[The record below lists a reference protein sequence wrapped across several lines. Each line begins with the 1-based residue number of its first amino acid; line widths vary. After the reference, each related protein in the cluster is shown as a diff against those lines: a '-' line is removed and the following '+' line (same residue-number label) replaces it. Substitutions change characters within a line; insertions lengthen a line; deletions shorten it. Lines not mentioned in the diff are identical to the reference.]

1 MGTRI
6 RWHAALCDSAE
17 PEAKRPRIVSAG
29 ADLSPAQAK
38 YLREHGAVAAC
49 AGVRGLHNLG
59 ATCYLSVVLQALA
72 HNPLVRG
79 WMLSDGHHPSRC
91 RVGRA
96 RAEPRAAP
104 AADSAGSGDEE
115 VLLSGR
121 AAAAACMACELE
133 AVLQAVF
140 AGERAPFAPVRL
152 LRTLWLLRSDLAGYG
167 QHDAHECLGALLDT
181 LHTGFTENAL
191 HVGFAGSAQ
200 HAVQHSHTAPCPCLV
215 HQAFAGVLQ
224 STVTCAK
231 CGNATHA
238 HDPILDIS
246 LDIPPP
252 GAGGP
257 ARADA
262 GLRSLDPAPG
272 ARHTFA
278 ARAADAALN
287 DWLAT
292 RRAGARSG
300 ASLTQGRHPV
310 TTLQD
315 CLAHYTRAERL
326 PPGAYVCSRCRSATA
341 ATKQLCL
348 KELPPVLTF
357 QLKRFNHDRPAG
369 SKIDTFVRLPLAI
382 DMTPYTASAQAAH
395 AQALG
400 GLRASAGAATSS
412 TGSALPAR
420 ISDIAIHDAAAAPAR
435 DTPVPVLDGPGGSTT
450 LGKRRTDATHSNP
463 ACSYRLFAV
472 IDHIGHL
479 DTGHYTAHALHR
491 GQWYLFDDA
500 NVSRASVRDV
510 LGFAEEAKARAGR
523 AAKGKAYMA
532 FYVKSVLDYH
542 DMPAAAQ
549 ATSPATSTAAAAAGM
564 GASNTRISESGEWIE
579 DAGVVR
585 TRINPNGDVKIERR
599 GRKKGSTNVRRQPKS
614 TAPAASLAVAKPAG
628 EDEDEEDG
636 ELEFTPP
643 FTINPMALNARQS
656 DSSDSDGEALWSQIS
671 KEGRSDHAALSA
683 AIRDDRPLFNAAE
696 MASSPADKLGFT
708 PAAAD
713 DDDDDEEETSDF
725 M

>member
-1 MGTRI
+1 MANSFSVSPKAQHGSPKQQGAANMSPKQPGAANMSPKTPTTPRTKAGAGCPHIASKTKAILERLKVLVPYASVCAHRQALLLGRRGAAAAPGNREATPAGADGDRSRKRLVDEMPAPACFQCSTAGDRLHACLGCDYFACWRGRARRGKAAAHIAQHLAESGHAFALDFVHQQVFCAACDDYVYDAGVQAWLMGTRI

-326 PPGAYVCSRCRSATA
+326 PPGAYVCS
-341 ATKQLCL
+341 
-348 KELPPVLTF
+348 
-357 QLKRFNHDRPAG
+357 
-369 SKIDTFVRLPLAI
+369 
-382 DMTPYTASAQAAH
+382 
-395 AQALG
+395 
-400 GLRASAGAATSS
+400 
-412 TGSALPAR
+412 
-420 ISDIAIHDAAAAPAR
+420 
-435 DTPVPVLDGPGGSTT
+435 
-450 LGKRRTDATHSNP
+450 
-463 ACSYRLFAV
+463 
-472 IDHIGHL
+472 
-479 DTGHYTAHALHR
+479 
-491 GQWYLFDDA
+491 
-500 NVSRASVRDV
+500 
-510 LGFAEEAKARAGR
+510 
-523 AAKGKAYMA
+523 
-532 FYVKSVLDYH
+532 
-542 DMPAAAQ
+542 
-549 ATSPATSTAAAAAGM
+549 
-564 GASNTRISESGEWIE
+564 
-579 DAGVVR
+579 
-585 TRINPNGDVKIERR
+585 
-599 GRKKGSTNVRRQPKS
+599 
-614 TAPAASLAVAKPAG
+614 
-628 EDEDEEDG
+628 
-636 ELEFTPP
+636 
-643 FTINPMALNARQS
+643 
-656 DSSDSDGEALWSQIS
+656 
-671 KEGRSDHAALSA
+671 
-683 AIRDDRPLFNAAE
+683 
-696 MASSPADKLGFT
+696 
-708 PAAAD
+708 
-713 DDDDDEEETSDF
+713 
-725 M
+725 